1 MINKPL
7 FGKLTLCNQRG
18 ISLIEVMVA
27 MVVIT
32 IGFTSVTL
40 LQMRSLQA
48 SHSSYQQSLAAV
60 QAGDL
65 VESLWANACVIDE
78 AGVLTDI
85 EETWQE
91 AHEDNDMM
99 PNWEG
104 SIEPLSTNATYEIS
118 IAWDDR
124 LDSGNR
130 RTYTYIAR
138 IPSVTCDAVTGA
150 NP

>member
-1 MINKPL
+1 MSNELPRRNNT
-7 FGKLTLCNQRG
+7 FTNQKG

-40 LQMRSLQA
+40 LQLRSLQA

-65 VESLWANACVIDE
+65 VESLWANACVIDV
-78 AGVLTDI
+78 AGVLADV
-85 EETWQE
+85 EEAWFD
-91 AHEDNDMM
+91 AHEGNDMM
-99 PNWEG
+99 PNWDG
-104 SIEPLSTNATYEIS
+104 SIVPLSTNAAYEIT
-118 IAWDDR
+118 IEWDDR
-124 LDSGNR
+124 LDSENKR
-130 RTYTYIAR
+130 IYRYIAR
-138 IPSVTCDAVTGA
+138 IPSMTCEAVSGA